1 MSLRRGL
8 IALLLFALGLAAG
21 RWARHHGAQPRPG
34 TASQELRKNK
44 VNIYFEG
51 LIV

>member
-1 MSLRRGL
+1 M
-8 IALLLFALGLAAG
+8 AAEVGVSESTVG
-21 RWARHHGAQPRPG
+21 RIWARNGIKPHRVR
-34 TASQELRKNK
+34 TFKELRKNK